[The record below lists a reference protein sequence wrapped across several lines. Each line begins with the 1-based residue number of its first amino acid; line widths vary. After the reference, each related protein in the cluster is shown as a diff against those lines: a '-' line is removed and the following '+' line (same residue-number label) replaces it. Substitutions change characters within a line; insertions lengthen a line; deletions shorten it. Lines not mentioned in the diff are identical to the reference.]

1 MSSELIKRIFT
12 SIILLIILFILN
24 FSNLFLIGLFIVCGW
39 ICLEFSGIF
48 EKIFKKKRYYWFF
61 QFLSLFYI
69 FLIFGPIATQLH
81 GRIEFGGSG
90 GPVFFLYILS
100 ICFFTDIG
108 GYVVGKI
115 FKGRKLTK
123 ISPNK
128 TVSGTI
134 GSFIFSTF
142 PLVIFSQI
150 NIELYSLNYKNLIFC
165 LLVSLVSQA
174 GDLFVSFLK
183 RKAKIKDTGKIV
195 YGHGGLLDRMDGI
208 IFAVPF
214 VCIYLHGFEHINFF
228 DYFFK

>member
-1 MSSELIKRIFT
+1 MSSALTKRIYT

-24 FSNLFLIGLFIVCGW
+24 FSNLFLIGLFFVSCL
-39 ICLEFSGIF
+39 ICLEFSGMF
-48 EKIFKKKRYYWFF
+48 EKIFKKKSYYWFF

-69 FLIFGPIATQLH
+69 FLIFDPIATQLH
-81 GRIEFGGSG
+81 GSIEFAGGGS
-90 GPVFFLYILS
+90 PVFFLYILS

-150 NIELYSLNYKNLIFC
+150 DIQLYSLNYENLIFC
-165 LLVSLVSQA
+165 LLVSLVSQV

-195 YGHGGLLDRMDGI
+195 YGHGGILDRMDGI

-214 VCIYLHGFEHINFF
+214 VCIYLHGFEHINPF

>member
-1 MSSELIKRIFT
+1 MKIELQKRIIT
-12 SIILLIILFILN
+12 SI
-24 FSNLFLIGLFIVCGW
+24 FLISLVSLCLYLGGLAIVIALFIVSY
-39 ICLEFSGIF
+39 ITYSEFSGLLDITYKYSASQHLLRHGMIIF
-48 EKIFKKKRYYWFF
+48 YCFFIF
-61 QFLSLFYI
+61 FLSSLALTINNVYDFI
-69 FLIFGPIATQLH
+69 FVI
-81 GRIEFGGSG
+81 
-90 GPVFFLYILS
+90 S
-100 ICFFTDIG
+100 ICIFSDVG
-108 GYVVGKI
+108 GYIVGKI
-115 FKGRKLTK
+115 IKGPKLTK

-128 TVSGTI
+128 TISGTI

-150 NIELYSLNYKNLIFC
+150 DIELYSLNYKNLIFC

-195 YGHGGLLDRMDGI
+195 YGHGGILDRMDGI